1 MTEINPNEIEIASG
15 TNDVGLVFHWK
26 NGFFRAIQKEY
37 VEMVKDFFKSG
48 MIDELTE
55 NNLFPESWITD
66 YKLEGYGLVIEHA
79 KLDPVSYPY
88 EWSFSML
95 KDAALIVLKVNIIA
109 KKYHYQ
115 TQDCHAYNVI
125 FDGTQP
131 KYVDLGSFQKIDEE
145 YEGWSAH
152 EDFFKSYYYP
162 LKIWSTGD
170 SFFARKSLTDGEFM
184 HLDSYLFYK
193 YPFIRI
199 LGFSR
204 VRKLVKYYFDYRK
217 LSSVS
222 STKIKKIFPGIVGS
236 LIIFIKENN
245 LLILQK
251 VNYEKIM
258 NKIKRISY
266 KRSSTQWGQYQKEFY
281 DDNGKLILTSRFN
294 KIIEIVNDYNIE
306 SVVELGGNQGI
317 LSRILLKRNDVK
329 HATCIDYDEEAVELM
344 YILSKKEKIPLNS
357 VVQNCIIQIGGTG
370 PKLPWERF
378 KSDAV
383 IALALTHH
391 LILSQNI
398 RIEYILEI
406 MSKYT
411 NKYILIEFMPMGL
424 WDGNYAPPLPEWY
437 TIDWFRKSFEQY
449 FNIIIEEQL
458 EKNRILFFGQKRNEL
473 KESFV

>member
-1 MTEINPNEIEIASG
+1 MTEINPNEIEIATG

-95 KDAALIVLKVNIIA
+95 KDAALTVLKVNIIA

-115 TQDCHAYNVI
+115 TQDCHAYNII

-131 KYVDLGSFQKIDEE
+131 KYVDLGSFQKIN
-145 YEGWSAH
+145 EGYKGWAAYS
-152 EDFFKSYYYP
+152 EFLNSYYYP
-162 LKIWSTGD
+162 LKIRSIGD
-170 SFFARKSLTDGEFM
+170 SFFARKSLTDGEFVT
-184 HLDSYLFYK
+184 HESYLFYK
-193 YPFIRI
+193 HPFIRI
-199 LGFSR
+199 LGYSR
-204 VRKLVKYYFDYRK
+204 IRKLAEYYFKYRI

-222 STKIKKIFPGIVGS
+222 SIKIKNILPGIVGS
-236 LIIFIKENN
+236 FIIFIKENN

-251 VNYEKIM
+251 VNHEKLL
-258 NKIKRISY
+258 NKIKQISY
-266 KRSSTQWGQYQKEFY
+266 KRSNTQWGQYQNDFY
-281 DDNGKLILTSRFN
+281 DENGKFILTPRFN
-294 KIIEIVNDYNIE
+294 KIIEIINDYNIE

-317 LSRILLKRNDVK
+317 LSRILLDRKILK
-329 HATCIDYDEEAVELM
+329 SATCIDYDEEAVELM
-344 YILSKKEKIPLNS
+344 YELTKKEKIPLNS
-357 VVQNCIIQIGGTG
+357 VVQNVVCPRGGLCFK
-370 PKLPWERF
+370 PPWERF
-378 KSDAV
+378 RGDAV

-391 LILSQNI
+391 LILSQNR
-398 RIEYILEI
+398 RIEYIFER

-411 NKYILIEFMPMGL
+411 NKYILVEFMPMGL
-424 WDGNYAPPLPEWY
+424 WDRSYAPPVPEWY

-449 FNIIIEEQL
+449 FNIIVEEQL
-458 EKNRILFFGQKRNEL
+458 GKNRILFFGSRI
-473 KESFV
+473 